1 MKARV
6 LYVPIFLA
14 AEAER
19 FASTVEEWAQVESF
33 DVPEG
38 RAVEGAV
45 ERLDAL
51 GWSDCLVVADSQ
63 AQWLAVELAVR
74 HPERVRGIGLSHA
87 VARYSVDGPRPGL
100 HSEVIAAVGRLLDT
114 DYMAFWRAVT
124 QLTQGGMPDAW
135 VERWAAAIP
144 HERTKAFFQTLV
156 DSKPQLAER
165 LRDFPGPVLLGQ
177 HTNCVLW
184 TPEGFEDAAAAL
196 PGATVVACADIPVF
210 DPAFGAALREL
221 AGG

>member
-1 MKARV
+1 MRTPI

-14 AEAER
+14 AESER
-19 FASTVEEWAQVESF
+19 FAATVADWAQVESF
-33 DVPEG
+33 DVPGG
-38 RAVEGAV
+38 RGVEGAV

-63 AQWLAVELAVR
+63 AQWLAVELAIR
-74 HPERVRGIGLSHA
+74 RPDRVRCVALSHA
-87 VARYSVDGPRPGL
+87 VARYSISGPRAGL
-100 HSEVIAAVGRLLDT
+100 HPEVLEAVGRLLET

-135 VERWAAAIP
+135 VERWAAAVP
-144 HERTKAFFQTLV
+144 HERTKAFFQGLV
-156 DSKPQLAER
+156 DSQPPLAER
-165 LRDFPGPVLLGQ
+165 LGAFTGPVLIGQ

-184 TPEGFEDAAAAL
+184 TAEGFEDAAAAL
-196 PGATVVACADIPVF
+196 PAAQVVRCAEIPVF
-210 DPAFGAALREL
+210 DPAFGEALREL